1 MSEKVFKK
9 INVTGCSSESYEKA
23 ISAAVAKAGESL
35 HGMAWF
41 EVQELRGAVQDGAVI
56 EYQATVAVAFKID

>member
-9 INVTGCSSESYEKA
+9 INVTGCSTDSYEKA
-23 ISAAVAKAGESL
+23 IRAAVAKAGESL

-41 EVQELRGAVQDGAVI
+41 EVTEMRGALSDGAVT
-56 EYQATVAVAFKID
+56 EFQATVEVAFRVD

>member
-9 INVTGCSSESYEKA
+9 INVTGCSTESYEKA
-23 ISAAVAKAGESL
+23 IQAAIAKAGESL

-41 EVQELRGAVQDGAVI
+41 EVTEMRGAVADGRVS
-56 EYQATVAVAFKID
+56 EYQATVEVAFRVD